1 MEINGLTNKEVDEK
15 ISNGLS
21 NKASRAKTKT
31 LNEIFIENIFSLFN
45 FIIFGIILFV
55 LFFYLKYN
63 DIRLLLDSIGI
74 FTIGVTNTF
83 IAIFQEIKSKRALD
97 KVNLLLKR
105 QVCVVRQGNEELIE
119 QTEIVLDD
127 IIKLNRGDQAVVDG
141 KVIHT
146 NYIEIDESL
155 LTGES
160 IPVSK
165 TVGDEILSGSF
176 CVSGGGYFK
185 AEKIGEQSYAYSVTN
200 LAKKFKFILTPLQ
213 KKINLIL
220 KVMFGVA
227 LILVLLEVLFNHSN
241 VTGLT
246 DADFIRKIAT
256 ILISLVPQG
265 LVLFAS
271 VTFALGVYRI
281 SKIGAIIQRLNA
293 IESFSNVQIVC
304 MDKTGTL
311 TENKLKVHKVTNLS
325 DNLSDSNIEK
335 LLGTYCKHSTE
346 KNATIRALEN
356 FDYYETAEY
365 IDEMPFDSAAKM
377 SVIKMR
383 IDNKEYYF
391 VLGGYDILL
400 EQVKNN
406 LTENVVNSYEIS
418 NLSLYR
424 NLLFGKIRSIDSIES
439 IRKDSKTINIEPIC
453 IVSISDTVRRDV
465 FEAIEL
471 FKNNGIKFKIL
482 SGDSTEAILAVV
494 KEIGWEIRKDE
505 VISGNE
511 LDSLND
517 VEFASAINNKTIF
530 GRLKPEHKLRI
541 IKSLRK
547 QKTYTAMIGD
557 GVNDLPAIKESDMG
571 IAMEEGSAITKEVAD
586 IVLLKNK
593 FSLLP
598 QIFNEGN
605 KIVNTVN
612 SVAKL
617 FLTKNFMVIYLS
629 LVSLI
634 FLFDFPLTPRR
645 VALLNIFA
653 IGLPAL
659 VLALKNQNVSKCKNF
674 LKDIFS
680 FISIS
685 AAIIIS
691 GGYLGYYLTQKLF
704 HPTGLDLEMIMVT
717 IMIFISIANFIT
729 VAISAVER
737 TKFYFIYGLML
748 ISLYMFF
755 AFIKID
761 FSVFKL
767 IKLFYEINYVST
779 EYWLIIF
786 IVSIVGSLSLFF
798 LQKLRENIFM
808 RS

>member
-1 MEINGLTNKEVDEK
+1 LEINGLTNKEVDER

-21 NKASRAKTKT
+21 NKASKAKTKT

-165 TVGDEILSGSF
+165 TVGDKILSGSF

-471 FKNNGIKFKIL
+471 FKNNGIKFK
-482 SGDSTEAILAVV
+482 
-494 KEIGWEIRKDE
+494 
-505 VISGNE
+505 
-511 LDSLND
+511 
-517 VEFASAINNKTIF
+517 
-530 GRLKPEHKLRI
+530 
-541 IKSLRK
+541 
-547 QKTYTAMIGD
+547 
-557 GVNDLPAIKESDMG
+557 
-571 IAMEEGSAITKEVAD
+571 
-586 IVLLKNK
+586 
-593 FSLLP
+593 
-598 QIFNEGN
+598 
-605 KIVNTVN
+605 
-612 SVAKL
+612 
-617 FLTKNFMVIYLS
+617 
-629 LVSLI
+629 
-634 FLFDFPLTPRR
+634 
-645 VALLNIFA
+645 
-653 IGLPAL
+653 
-659 VLALKNQNVSKCKNF
+659 
-674 LKDIFS
+674 
-680 FISIS
+680 
-685 AAIIIS
+685 
-691 GGYLGYYLTQKLF
+691 
-704 HPTGLDLEMIMVT
+704 
-717 IMIFISIANFIT
+717 NFI
-729 VAISAVER
+729 R
-737 TKFYFIYGLML
+737 
-748 ISLYMFF
+748 
-755 AFIKID
+755 
-761 FSVFKL
+761 
-767 IKLFYEINYVST
+767 
-779 EYWLIIF
+779 
-786 IVSIVGSLSLFF
+786 
-798 LQKLRENIFM
+798 
-808 RS
+808 